1 MDVCSWDW
9 GAISTIIGAG
19 IASAT
24 ALYIS
29 RQWRNQK
36 GSEVIANEANKAFKV
51 LSEIEIL
58 SFSALKHFKDDN
70 YKHLVSTYTEYQ
82 DKYEIL
88 RDSILLILYVVSDSS
103 LKDKYSNFDNT
114 YENFSKV
121 ISNKLEYDSFN
132 DSNID
137 ELTRNI
143 DDIVFTKHS
152 YSNEIK
158 IILSEYALF
167 KRISK
172 SA

>member
-1 MDVCSWDW
+1 MEVCSIDW
-9 GAISTIIGAG
+9 GAIATFTGGA
-19 IASAT
+19 I

-29 RQWRNQK
+29 WQWRNQK

-58 SFSALKHFKDDN
+58 SLSTLKHFNNDN
-70 YKHLVSTYTEYQ
+70 YKHLVITYTEYQ

-88 RDSILLILYVVSDSS
+88 RDSILLILYVVNDSS
-103 LKDKYSNFDNT
+103 LKDKYSNFNNT

-143 DDIVFTKHS
+143 DDIVFTKHH
-152 YSNEIK
+152 YSNELK

-167 KRISK
+167 KKRYK
-172 SA
+172 NT